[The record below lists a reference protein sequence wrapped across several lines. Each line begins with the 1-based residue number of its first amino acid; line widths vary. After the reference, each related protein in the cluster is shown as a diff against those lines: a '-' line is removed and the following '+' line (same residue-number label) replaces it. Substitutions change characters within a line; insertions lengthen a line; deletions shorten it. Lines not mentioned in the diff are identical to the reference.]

1 VGFYYVKE
9 VNACMETFKIPVEWS
24 VYATVEIEAES
35 LEEAIRIF
43 DETIDDIPLPTD
55 PNYIDDSFKRCS
67 QDTGKLE
74 DDINYYK
81 LFN

>member
-1 VGFYYVKE
+1 MAKY
-9 VNACMETFKIPVEWS
+9 KIPVEWS
-24 VYATVEIEAES
+24 MCGMVEIEASS
-35 LEEAIRIF
+35 LDEAINIF

-55 PNYIDDSFKRCS
+55 PDYIDDSFKRCS

-81 LFN
+81 FFN

>member
-1 VGFYYVKE
+1 MAKY
-9 VNACMETFKIPVEWS
+9 KIPVEWS
-24 VYATVEIEAES
+24 MCGMVEIEASS
-35 LEEAIRIF
+35 LEEAINIF

-55 PNYIDDSFKRCS
+55 PDYIDDSFKRCS

-81 LFN
+81 FFN

>member
-1 VGFYYVKE
+1 
-9 VNACMETFKIPVEWS
+9 METFKIPVEWS

-43 DETIDDIPLPTD
+43 DETIDDYPPTD
-55 PNYIDDSFKRCS
+55 PDYIDDSFKGAS